1 MSVARTICQGFIAVI
16 IIGAI
21 LLMLPISMSN
31 GNWSHPVTALFTAT
45 SAVCVTGLSVVNV
58 GEYYSFWGQFFL
70 LLLVQIGALG
80 YMTATTILLLLLGRK
95 FRLREKV
102 ALQQSLDQVELA
114 GVESLIKSILATT
127 VVFELSGILLL
138 LFVFVPNYG
147 FKEGLWHSVFNSI
160 NAFNNAGFSLYSD
173 GFIKYVKSPLLNF
186 VITGLIIF
194 GGLGYQVI
202 MEMYLWLKN
211 RWQGKQAVHI
221 FSLHFKVVTN
231 TTIILLIFGVITFFI
246 AEFNNPQTLE
256 NFNLGQKLIAV
267 WFQSVTTRTAGF
279 NTIDIGKLTDAGL
292 FITMALMFI
301 GSSPGSTGGGI
312 KTTTFSILFNSTK
325 AALQG
330 RDEVLCYQRKIPTI
344 VIIKAI
350 GVVFASASLVAIA
363 TTLAAFADPE
373 LESIQVF
380 FEVVSAFA
388 TVGLS
393 TGITSNFTIPG
404 QLVLILTMYIGR
416 VGVLLLVS
424 TVFSEK
430 NPSAV
435 QYPEENLF
443 V

>member
-16 IIGAI
+16 IIGTI

-45 SAVCVTGLSVVNV
+45 SAVCVTGLSVVDV
-58 GEYYSFWGQFFL
+58 GEYYSFWGQLFL
-70 LLLVQIGALG
+70 LFLVQIGALG
-80 YMTATTILLLLLGRK
+80 YMTANTILLLLLGRR

-102 ALQQSLDQVELA
+102 ALQQSLEQVGLA
-114 GVESLIKSILATT
+114 GVEPLIKSILATT
-127 VVFELSGILLL
+127 VVFELTGVLLL
-138 LFVFVPNYG
+138 LLVFVPVYG
-147 FKEGLWHSVFNSI
+147 FRQGLWHSIFHSV

-173 GFIKYVKSPLLNF
+173 GFIKYVKSPLLTF
-186 VITGLIIF
+186 VITALIIF

-202 MEMYLWLKN
+202 MEMYLWLKD
-211 RWQGKQAVHI
+211 RWQKRQACRT

-231 TTIILLIFGVITFFI
+231 TTVLLLFFGLIAFFI
-246 AEFNNPQTLE
+246 AEFNNPNTLASL
-256 NFNLGQKLIAV
+256 NLGPKVMAA

-292 FITMALMFI
+292 FITIALMFI
-301 GSSPGSTGGGI
+301 GASPGSTGGGI
-312 KTTTFSILFNSTK
+312 KTTTFRILFNSTK

-330 RDEVLCYQRKIPTI
+330 REEVLCYQRKIPMV

-350 GVVFASASLVAIA
+350 GVVFASALLVAVA
-363 TTLAAFADPE
+363 TTLIAFADPE
-373 LESIQVF
+373 LELINIF

-393 TGITSNFTIPG
+393 TGITSNFTIIG
-404 QLVLILTMYIGR
+404 QLVLIATMYIGR
-416 VGVLLLVS
+416 VSVLLLVS
-424 TVFSEK
+424 TIFAEQK
-430 NPSAV
+430 PSAI
-435 QYPEENLF
+435 QHPEENLF